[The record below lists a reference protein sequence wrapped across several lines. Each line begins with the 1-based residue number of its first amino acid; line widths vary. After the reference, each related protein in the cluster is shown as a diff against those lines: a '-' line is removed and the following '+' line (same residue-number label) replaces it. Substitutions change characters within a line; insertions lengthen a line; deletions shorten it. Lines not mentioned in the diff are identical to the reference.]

1 MSIFTGT
8 CVAEIRLQAAPR
20 RVLIV
25 RPSAIGDVIMASG
38 IIPVLRAAWPEAH
51 LAWLVEPMVADLVR
65 DNPSIDQVILWPKGE
80 WRKLWRAR
88 RFGELG
94 GAVAGFRRTLRQ
106 ASFDL
111 VIDMQGLLKSGVL
124 AWLTGAPRRIGLASR
139 EGSQRLMSQVIQ
151 PPGGDRRLG
160 SEYRHLLSALGL
172 DEADYAMDLAV
183 SDATHRRAS
192 EILLELGGGQPYSAI
207 APFTTRPQKHWF
219 EDRWRTLA
227 ERLSDRVGGNVLVLG
242 GPADTDAAGRIA
254 GGLTDRVFNLA
265 GACTLGESVALIQS
279 AQLLVGVDTGLT
291 HAGAAARIPTVALFG
306 STRPYLDMGYAG
318 GRVLYHALDCSP
330 CKRNPTCGGRFDCM
344 REHRVEDVLA
354 TAQTLLAGAP

>member
-1 MSIFTGT
+1 
-8 CVAEIRLQAAPR
+8 VAELRFQAPPR

-38 IIPVLRAAWPEAH
+38 IVPALRAAWPEAH
-51 LAWLVEPMVADLVR
+51 LAWLAEPTVADLLR
-65 DNPSIDQVILWPKGE
+65 ENPSIDQVILWPKAE
-80 WRKLWRAR
+80 WRALWRAR
-88 RFGELG
+88 RFAKLG
-94 GAVAGFRRTLRQ
+94 SAVAGFRHTLRQ

-111 VIDMQGLLKSGVL
+111 VIDIQGLLKSGVL

-160 SEYRHLLSALGL
+160 SEYRHLLTALGL
-172 DEADYAMDLAV
+172 DQADYAMDLVV
-183 SDATHRRAS
+183 SDATHRRA
-192 EILLELGGGQPYSAI
+192 LETLRQLGGGCPYSVV

-219 EDRWRTLA
+219 EDRWRSLI
-227 ERLSDRVGGNVLVLG
+227 EQLPDRLGGSIVVLG
-242 GPADTDAAGRIA
+242 GPADTDAAGRIVE
-254 GGLTDRVFNLA
+254 GLGDRVFNLA
-265 GACTLGESVALIQS
+265 GACTLGESVSLIQS
-279 AQLLVGVDTGLT
+279 AQLLVGVDTGMT
-291 HAGAAARIPTVALFG
+291 HAGAAAGIATVALFG

-330 CKRNPTCGGRFDCM
+330 CKRNPTCGGRFTCM

-354 TAQTLLAGAP
+354 SAETLLAGAP